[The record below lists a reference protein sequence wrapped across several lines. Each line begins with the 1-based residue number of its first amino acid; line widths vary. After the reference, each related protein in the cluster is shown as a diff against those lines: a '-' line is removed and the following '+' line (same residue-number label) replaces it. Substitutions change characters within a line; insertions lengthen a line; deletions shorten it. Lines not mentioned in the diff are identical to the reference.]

1 MIVRKD
7 ALYLGSSL
15 KLAIV
20 LTSACC
26 CCGNWN
32 VRIVCRKYSLV
43 LKIGIVFLHHNIRP
57 SATAPRRV
65 SWTVYNLLFRKILQ
79 VSVCDLVGTFDCS
92 GHRECVAWTTI
103 SLVLYQVN
111 CTISSP
117 VKGSSVV
124 RIYSVRNCICWSW
137 YRAESWLGDGR
148 AASWFWSYLWT
159 PAFLASNGSL
169 IVLFKLQK
177 THVRNK
183 LHKLGIRPIAEL
195 SVTKFVVVCGVG
207 IRMCSDDLILGVNS
221 LSYCELVPGVHLL
234 SKLAHVSYEIVF
246 LIFWWLRFC
255 HSVDQ
260 TKNSNASFQH
270 TKLNWLNSLTI

>member
-111 CTISSP
+111 CAFILSSP
-117 VKGSSVV
+117 VKGSGVSSWIYNFRSSV
-124 RIYSVRNCICWSW
+124 CWLW
-137 YRAESWLGDGR
+137 YLNETWLGDDR
-148 AASWFWSYLWT
+148 AAWFW
-159 PAFLASNGSL
+159 
-169 IVLFKLQK
+169 
-177 THVRNK
+177 
-183 LHKLGIRPIAEL
+183 
-195 SVTKFVVVCGVG
+195 
-207 IRMCSDDLILGVNS
+207 CSS
-221 LSYCELVPGVHLL
+221 
-234 SKLAHVSYEIVF
+234 
-246 LIFWWLRFC
+246 
-255 HSVDQ
+255 
-260 TKNSNASFQH
+260 
-270 TKLNWLNSLTI
+270 